1 MKNYVAHASDRRF
14 SLKLVL
20 VILMILAAGWFLM
33 ILREN
38 MRTIRYTIPP
48 GTGRGLAA
56 VDFPEEII
64 LTVGWRD
71 TIVIENQD
79 DQLHLF
85 GPFVVGPQATLT
97 KRFDKPQI
105 VQGNC
110 TFHPSRQ
117 MKLAVRPA
125 PWPGWSD

>member
-1 MKNYVAHASDRRF
+1 MKNYVAHAPNRRF
-14 SLKLVL
+14 LLKLTL
-20 VILMILAAGWFLM
+20 SIFVILVAGWFL
-33 ILREN
+33 IALREEL
-38 MRTIRYTIPP
+38 RTITYTIPP
-48 GTGRGLAA
+48 GTGQGLNA
-56 VDFPEEII
+56 VDLPAEIV
-64 LTVGWRD
+64 LTVGLKD

-117 MKLAVRPA
+117 MKLMVKPA
-125 PWPGWSD
+125 PWQGWLD